1 MSEDNTFV
9 VTLERLERYQF
20 KTEFQGTQLAPLV
33 VDEPPPLG
41 TGSGPNPSRLL
52 ATAVGSCLSA
62 SLLFCLEKSRVPVR
76 GVRTEVT
83 GTTKRNERNRL
94 RVGALDVAIV
104 VDVDVDVEDTK
115 RLSRC
120 IELFED
126 FCVVTAT
133 VRKGVD
139 VHVTVSDTAG
149 NRLFSD
155 ESS

>member
-1 MSEDNTFV
+1 MSDDNSFV

-20 KTEFQGTQLAPLV
+20 KTEFTGAQLPTLV

-62 SLLFCLEKSRVPVR
+62 SLLFCLEKSRVAVR
-76 GVRTEVT
+76 SVHTKVV
-83 GTTKRNERNRL
+83 GTLKRNERNRL
-94 RVGALDVAIV
+94 RIGALDVAIV
-104 VDVDVDVEDTK
+104 VETDNEDSK
-115 RLSRC
+115 RLGRC

-126 FCVVTAT
+126 YCVVTAS

-139 VHVTVSDTAG
+139 VTVTVSDGAG
-149 NRLFSD
+149 NQLLPAH
-155 ESS
+155 SS